1 MTSRS
6 SGEGPASGPK
16 AKEKWDPAGEDQAQR
31 KGMWERATLRHIVKN
46 EGAFQPFKWMKMLG
60 ELLRNKQTVTFDSG
74 W

>member
-1 MTSRS
+1 MEWPSWVAKVMTSRN

-46 EGAFQPFKWMKMLG
+46 EGAFQPFKWDEDAG
-60 ELLRNKQTVTFDSG
+60 
-74 W
+74 